1 MELNQRQPQADL
13 GIRVMTVN
21 QFAGP
26 TVRTCTN
33 CATGSTA
40 VCRSNNDVTKGL
52 TSGYFSL
59 FVDILVK
66 KPTGKCSHGGS
77 SDATKD
83 NDAIG
88 GINKDTLSSIHG
100 YLHQPAAQTAY
111 LATCKILRQFRAEVA
126 DVAFGRF
133 LNILPRQ
140 AFAARSISFFSST
153 SVYTTILNNLRKADS
168 FTRLQQV
175 VSSPASDSYYK
186 AHILSIAAGKN
197 VAIDLLR
204 QKNVDF
210 DLGLAKSTGG
220 LNLLSY
226 NASQL
231 NISTNR
237 QMELINI
244 LFSKRTSDNIAIT
257 IDRTCSSVS
266 LELIANNPMPSL
278 IIQLKNDKQIVS
290 PSAVVANT
298 IYYKSYSFTNIS
310 SGTWTLIFSSSS
322 KSTFDLRVSCISEF
336 RCFSHLYVNNDN
348 SMHPGVVELEG
359 NPIQGR
365 SAFLITTCDDH
376 TTPMKNMFVA
386 MIDDTNGKTLDSPL
400 QSMYDPENDRWIT
413 NVTSIPSKSFH
424 FKYLINNQS
433 IQRLSRKSYQPSLV
447 DVEITEIDAKV
458 SNNTRVRYR
467 VLNYHQQSVTVKLI
481 AKNIG
486 TYMEN
491 RMYRLKAGE
500 TRDGQIQFDQRTKA
514 PDMTGNMLA
523 LTVSQSERD
532 WNYDVISF

>member
-1 MELNQRQPQADL
+1 MNQRQPQPDL
-13 GIRVMTVN
+13 GIKVMTAG

-33 CATGSTA
+33 CAPSSTT
-40 VCRSNNDVTKGL
+40 VCRSNNAVTKGL

-59 FVDILVK
+59 FFDILVR
-66 KPTGKCSHGGS
+66 KPVGKCSHGGS
-77 SDATKD
+77 ADATKN

-100 YLHQPAAQTAY
+100 YLHEPAAQTAY
-111 LATCKILRQFRAEVA
+111 LATCKILRQFRAKVA

-140 AFAARSISFFSST
+140 VFSSRSIALSSPT
-153 SVYTTILNNLRKADS
+153 FVYTRILNNLRKADS

-175 VSSPASDSYYK
+175 VSSPATDSYYK

-210 DLGLAKSTGG
+210 DQALAKSTGG

-226 NASQL
+226 NASQV
-231 NISTNR
+231 NINTNK

-278 IIQLKNDKQIVS
+278 IVQLKNGKQIVS
-290 PSAVVANT
+290 PSVVMANT
-298 IYYKSYSFTNIS
+298 IYYKSYSFVNIS

-322 KSTFDLRVSCISEF
+322 KLTFDLRVSCISEF

-376 TTPMKNMFVA
+376 TTPMKNMFIV
-386 MIDDTNGKTLDSPL
+386 MIDDTKGKTLGNPL
-400 QSMYDPENDRWIT
+400 QSIHDLENDRWIT
-413 NVTSIPSKSFH
+413 NLTSIPSKSFH

-447 DVEITEIDAKV
+447 DVEITQIDTKV
-458 SNNTRVRYR
+458 SNDTRVRYR
-467 VLNYHQQSVTVKLI
+467 LLNYHQQSVTVKFI

-500 TRDGQIQFDQRTKA
+500 TRDDQIQFDQETKA
-514 PDMTGNMLA
+514 HDMTGNMLA